1 MKTSPNASEL
11 GDETLSQSMTRY
23 ETTGEDHPTCV
34 LMRPR
39 KISESIYHSENGTSL
54 GWTDEQELTM
64 TLLKSFLA
72 DENGATAIEYCLIAT
87 GIAFA
92 IIAAVNNTGSA
103 LLSGKFNSI
112 SAAMK

>member
-1 MKTSPNASEL
+1 LT
-11 GDETLSQSMTRY
+11 
-23 ETTGEDHPTCV
+23 
-34 LMRPR
+34 RPR

-103 LLSGKFNSI
+103 LLSGKFNSVG
-112 SAAMK
+112 AAVK